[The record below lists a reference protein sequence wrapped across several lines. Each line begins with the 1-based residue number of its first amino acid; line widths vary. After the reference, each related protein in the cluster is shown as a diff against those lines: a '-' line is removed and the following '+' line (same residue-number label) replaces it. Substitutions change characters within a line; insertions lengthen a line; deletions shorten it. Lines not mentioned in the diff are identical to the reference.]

1 MGKFKVGDRI
11 KPTQGFAPNATVT
24 ELTERGF
31 KYEYDEVYH
40 AHPRLGLSFSG
51 GEEYID
57 VHPEFPRWVLIDDDN
72 SKESDAP
79 FLFCV
84 SG

>member
-1 MGKFKVGDRI
+1 MLRKFLVAV
-11 KPTQGFAPNATVT
+11 Q
-24 ELTERGF
+24 
-31 KYEYDEVYH
+31 
-40 AHPRLGLSFSG
+40 
-51 GEEYID
+51 EYID